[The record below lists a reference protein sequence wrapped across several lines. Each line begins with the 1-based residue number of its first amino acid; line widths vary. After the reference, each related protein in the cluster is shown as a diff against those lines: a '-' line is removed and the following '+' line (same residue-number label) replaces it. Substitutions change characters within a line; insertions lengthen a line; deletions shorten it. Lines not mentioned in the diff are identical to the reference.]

1 MVQHKVKQKVMLP
14 KGAKQKV
21 KKAKPKGPK
30 KGHQISIAPKK
41 AAAIEQA
48 KVNTEVTK
56 LINQRNEEMI
66 KERADR
72 DVGRVDKKS
81 AASC

>member
-1 MVQHKVKQKVMLP
+1 MMQVMLP

-41 AAAIEQA
+41 AAAIEQ
-48 KVNTEVTK
+48 
-56 LINQRNEEMI
+56 
-66 KERADR
+66 
-72 DVGRVDKKS
+72 
-81 AASC
+81 